1 MTTDTDSYRRGRRLA
16 RVGGA
21 AVALGFLACILLLG
35 VAVAAAQGT
44 GEPAPDVTLRTAN
57 GEWRLSQERGKVV
70 VLFFSF
76 PG

>member
-1 MTTDTDSYRRGRRLA
+1 MARETDSYRTGARPV

-21 AVALGFLACILLLG
+21 AIAASLLACALLLG
-35 VAVAAAQGT
+35 VAFAAAQGT
-44 GEPAPDVTLRTAN
+44 GVPAPDVTLRTAN
-57 GEWRLSQERGKVV
+57 GEWRLSQQRGKVV